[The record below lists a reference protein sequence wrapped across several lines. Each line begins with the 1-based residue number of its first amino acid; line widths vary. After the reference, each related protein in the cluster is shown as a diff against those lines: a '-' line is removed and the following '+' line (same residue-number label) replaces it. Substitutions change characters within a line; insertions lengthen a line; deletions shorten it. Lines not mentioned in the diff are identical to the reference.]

1 MFPPMCEKITY
12 GLLDPPDIAFELAP
26 AIGLL
31 LLSGSSEVASR
42 GKQKEDSL
50 DGLWDE
56 LQELGVERK

>member
-1 MFPPMCEKITY
+1 MCEKITY
-12 GLLDPPDIAFELAP
+12 GLLDPPDITFEVAS
-26 AIGLL
+26 ASKLL
-31 LLSGSSEVASR
+31 LFSSSSEVASR